1 MVDLAAPPRAL
12 TPLSRSRQRLGV
24 LLPSVAFFMV
34 TLDALVVV
42 TALPTVR
49 RELGGDPAGLQWI
62 VNAYNL
68 TFAAGIVTAAAL
80 GDRYGRRRTFLV
92 GLAVF
97 TVSSAACALAPT
109 LALLIAFRAVQGLG
123 AAVLA
128 PVGLTL
134 VTTAIPV
141 ERRGAAVGLWGGIS
155 GLGVAAGPLIGGAV
169 TEGLDWHWVFW
180 VNVPIGIVTFAGCAL
195 VLPESRGPRRALDVP
210 GMVLAA
216 GSLCAL
222 VAALVDAPSKGWSG
236 AHTLGLLAVAAG
248 ALAGFVVRERR
259 AAAPMIPL
267 GLFRS
272 WTFSAAALANLLSA
286 AAIFSAAF
294 VMSAWFQVGLGY
306 GPLATGLRF
315 LPWTLTPLFV
325 APLAGTLSDRLGPRR
340 VAVPGL
346 LLQAAG
352 FIWIVLLAGS
362 ARPSSR
368 SSRRSWSRVSASRSH
383 SRRSRP
389 RHSVTCRQLARAGRR
404 SREHDPAGGIR
415 RRRGRHHGGVRR
427 PGQLRNCGR
436 RDDGVPGGALRRRAH
451 LRSGRSRGPRHRPV
465 PPMTRR
471 AGQAAPSRIRS
482 APARD
487 QDLLSSSASITMM
500 PLGPRT

>member
-195 VLPESRGPRRALDVP
+195 VLPESRGPRRALSTSPAWCSPP
-210 GMVLAA
+210 GP
-216 GSLCAL
+216 CA
-222 VAALVDAPSKGWSG
+222 
-236 AHTLGLLAVAAG
+236 
-248 ALAGFVVRERR
+248 
-259 AAAPMIPL
+259 
-267 GLFRS
+267 
-272 WTFSAAALANLLSA
+272 
-286 AAIFSAAF
+286 
-294 VMSAWFQVGLGY
+294 
-306 GPLATGLRF
+306 
-315 LPWTLTPLFV
+315 
-325 APLAGTLSDRLGPRR
+325 
-340 VAVPGL
+340 
-346 LLQAAG
+346 
-352 FIWIVLLAGS
+352 
-362 ARPSSR
+362 R
-368 SSRRSWSRVSASRSH
+368 SSRRSST
-383 SRRSRP
+383 RP
-389 RHSVTCRQLARAGRR
+389 RRGGRELTR
-404 SREHDPAGGIR
+404 WGCSPS
-415 RRRGRHHGGVRR
+415 
-427 PGQLRNCGR
+427 P
-436 RDDGVPGGALRRRAH
+436 
-451 LRSGRSRGPRHRPV
+451 PV
-465 PPMTRR
+465 PW
-471 AGQAAPSRIRS
+471 
-482 APARD
+482 PA
-487 QDLLSSSASITMM
+487 SSSASDGQRR
-500 PLGPRT
+500 P